1 MAQSPVGSL
10 QLFGII
16 AADPGARSPA
26 PDTTL
31 VPFRA
36 IAALVAPAPYQ
47 RTTLDTERVQ
57 AHAQI
62 VEEAYRYAPI
72 LPAPPGTIFRSKSA
86 LGRWLELHYVTLTDA
101 LAIVDGSSAARVTIR
116 LRATPDNEET
126 AREWHLVATEVMR
139 TLRGQATALN
149 ILESPEDDENV
160 VGLASFLIERERWGA
175 FESSIEAEGKRHP
188 SLELSVT
195 GPWPPYDFVK
205 MQFTS

>member
-1 MAQSPVGSL
+1 M

-26 PDTTL
+26 PDTML

-47 RTTLDTERVQ
+47 RATLDNERIQ
-57 AHAQI
+57 AYAQI

-72 LPAPPGTIFRSKSA
+72 LPAPPGTIFRSRSA

-116 LRATPDNEET
+116 LREAPKNDET
-126 AREWHLVATEVMR
+126 VREWHLVATEIMR
-139 TLRGQATALN
+139 TLRGHAGALN
-149 ILESPEDDENV
+149 ILEPPEGDENV
-160 VGLASFLIERERWGA
+160 VGVASFLIERERWGA
-175 FESSIEAEGKRHP
+175 FESSIDAEGKRHP
-188 SLELSVT
+188 SLELSVS

>member
-1 MAQSPVGSL
+1 MAQNPVGAL

-26 PDTTL
+26 PDTAL
-31 VPFRA
+31 VHFRA

-47 RTTLDTERVQ
+47 RTTLDSERIQ
-57 AHAQI
+57 AYAQT
-62 VEEAYRYAPI
+62 VEEAYRFAPI
-72 LPAPPGTIFRSKSA
+72 LPAPPGTVFRSRSA

-116 LRATPDNEET
+116 LREAPKNDET
-126 AREWHLVATEVMR
+126 VREWHLVATEVMR
-139 TLRGQATALN
+139 TLRGHAAALN
-149 ILESPEDDENV
+149 ILELSEGDQNV

-188 SLELSVT
+188 SLELNVS

>member
-1 MAQSPVGSL
+1 MAQNPVGSL

-36 IAALVAPAPYQ
+36 IAALVAAAPYQ
-47 RTTLDTERVQ
+47 RATLDDQAVQ
-57 AHAQI
+57 TYAQT

-72 LPAPPGTIFRSKSA
+72 LPAPPGTVFRSRTA

-116 LRATPDNEET
+116 LREAPENDET
-126 AREWHLVATEVMR
+126 VREWHLVATEIMR
-139 TLRGQATALN
+139 TLRGHSSALA
-149 ILESPEDDENV
+149 ILESPPGDERV
-160 VGLASFLIERERWGA
+160 IGLASFLIERERWAA
-175 FESSIEAEGKRHP
+175 FEGSVEAEEKRHP
-188 SLELSVT
+188 SLDFAVT